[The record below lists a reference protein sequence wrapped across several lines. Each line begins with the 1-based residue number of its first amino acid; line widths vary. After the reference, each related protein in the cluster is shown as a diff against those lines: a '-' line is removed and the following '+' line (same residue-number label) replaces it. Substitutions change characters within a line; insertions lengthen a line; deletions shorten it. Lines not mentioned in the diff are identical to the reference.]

1 MQTLQQLRNGE
12 LKGSTTLKLSEQLSE
27 FPSEIFDLAET
38 LEFLDLSGNQLTDL
52 PRDFGRLKCLK
63 IFFCS
68 DNNFEHLP
76 EELSDCPLL
85 DIVGFK
91 SNQIINVSPK
101 SINPNLRW
109 LILTNNKIPTLPAEI
124 GLCTRMQKLML
135 AGNRLT
141 ALPIEL
147 SNCKNLG
154 LLRISANQL
163 SELPAWLL
171 EMPKLSWLAFSGNPF
186 VKSPTIS
193 SMELISW
200 KDLQLD
206 QVLGQG
212 ASGVIYQA
220 QRKTGD
226 FSESVALKIFKG
238 EVTSDGLPQD
248 EMNTCITAGLHPGLV
263 KLIGQISDH
272 PQGKK
277 GLLMALIP
285 PSFRN
290 LGNPP
295 SFDSCTRDVFP
306 ANLKLSTVQALKIA
320 QTIAAVAEQLHSRNI
335 MHGDLYA
342 HNTLID
348 EEGNTLFGDFGAASF
363 YENPLMEKL
372 EVSAFGYLL
381 ADLISICDPNHSDS
395 VLEQLRELQK
405 NCHQELP
412 SSRPTF
418 KAILQQLS

>member
-1 MQTLQQLRNGE
+1 
-12 LKGSTTLKLSEQLSE
+12 
-27 FPSEIFDLAET
+27 
-38 LEFLDLSGNQLTDL
+38 
-52 PRDFGRLKCLK
+52 
-63 IFFCS
+63 
-68 DNNFEHLP
+68 
-76 EELSDCPLL
+76 
-85 DIVGFK
+85 
-91 SNQIINVSPK
+91 
-101 SINPNLRW
+101 
-109 LILTNNKIPTLPAEI
+109 
-124 GLCTRMQKLML
+124 ML

-141 ALPIEL
+141 SLPIEL
-147 SNCKNLG
+147 SKCKNLG

-163 SELPAWLL
+163 SELPEWLL

-186 VKSPTIS
+186 VKSPTIR

-220 QRKTGD
+220 LRTTGD
-226 FSESVALKIFKG
+226 SSESVALKIFKG

-263 KLIGQISDH
+263 KLIGQIIDH

-306 ANLKLSTVQALKIA
+306 ENLKLSTAQAIKIA
-320 QTIAAVAEQLHSRNI
+320 QTIAAVAEQLHSKNI

-348 EEGNTLFGDFGAASF
+348 EEGNTLFGDFGAATF
-363 YENPLMEKL
+363 YENPLIEKL

-381 ADLISICDPNHSDS
+381 ADLISLCETNDQDS
-395 VLEQLRELQK
+395 LLEKLRELQK